1 MKESIAT
8 DHGSSPE
15 STDHHQKP
23 QILTD
28 VAIGSSLAP
37 ASDKKSMAMR
47 LPFLLLG
54 FLFVGLGYVG
64 VIVPGMPTTIF
75 MILAVWAFKKSSP
88 RFESWLLNHR
98 VFGPTLRD
106 WDEHRAITL
115 KTKYI
120 AIATMVGFASVSIF
134 FIKKPLVQAIVGFSV
149 LCVAIYVATRKTK
162 A

>member
-1 MKESIAT
+1 
-8 DHGSSPE
+8 
-15 STDHHQKP
+15 
-23 QILTD
+23 
-28 VAIGSSLAP
+28 
-37 ASDKKSMAMR
+37 MAMR

-98 VFGPTLRD
+98 LFGPTLRD
-106 WDEHRAITL
+106 WDEHRAISL
-115 KTKYI
+115 KTKVI
-120 AIATMVGFASVSIF
+120 AIATMAAFTSVSIF
-134 FIKKPLVQAIVGFSV
+134 FIKKPLVQAIVGFTV
-149 LCVAIYVATRKTK
+149 LCVAVYVWTRKTK